1 MNIFKGTVEIN
12 EGSQSSHQNGNHST
26 YGMLQFLPII
36 LVLNLYCGRQLAA
49 EEPVLAPE
57 DEEEGEERVWRLLGP
72 RQEEEES
79 AEETTW

>member
-1 MNIFKGTVEIN
+1 M
-12 EGSQSSHQNGNHST
+12 
-26 YGMLQFLPII
+26 
-36 LVLNLYCGRQLAA
+36 YCFRELAA
-49 EEPVLAPE
+49 EKPVLAPE